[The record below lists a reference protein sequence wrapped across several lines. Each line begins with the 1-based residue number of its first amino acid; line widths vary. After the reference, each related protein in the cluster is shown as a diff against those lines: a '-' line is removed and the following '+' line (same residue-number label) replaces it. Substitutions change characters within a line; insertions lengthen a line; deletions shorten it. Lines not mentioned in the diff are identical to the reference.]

1 MLRPA
6 LLVIAFACLAA
17 CASGPFSV
25 APPFTA
31 DDAKRIA
38 IAEVKRRG
46 YTISPRW
53 HIVAEYG
60 EAIYEMRPPAP
71 GYTVRFQS
79 GASERS
85 TVFKVAVDAATR
97 QVDDFT
103 DMRTLDRSR

>member
-1 MLRPA
+1 MLRPTLFA
-6 LLVIAFACLAA
+6 IAFVYLAS
-17 CASGPFSV
+17 CASGPFS
-25 APPFTA
+25 ASAPFTA

-46 YTISPRW
+46 YTIPQHW